1 MRKVRGQGTDWH
13 PLGTRM
19 ENYNVFARSQLLFRQ
34 EVVMQKRLRRV
45 LQASL
50 LASAL
55 AVAGGSLA
63 WGPNNQPGGGSM
75 RQGGKGAPNFN
86 VGYFDVDDSNAIS
99 LSGDCGKVN
108 ADFGFC

>member
-34 EVVMQKRLRRV
+34 EVVMQKRLRRA

-55 AVAGGSLA
+55 AVAGGTLA
-63 WGPNNQPGGGSM
+63 LGQNKQPEGGLMPKAGAV
-75 RQGGKGAPNFN
+75 APNFKLDYFGGNDPKEICLSEYRGQKN
-86 VGYFDVDDSNAIS
+86 V
-99 LSGDCGKVN
+99 
-108 ADFGFC
+108 